1 MRLLSDLAVTT
12 VELLVPNEYARLP
25 SALSP
30 EFPLYPQQ
38 AHHHIHIKMIQ
49 IETVEQFNQAVQ
61 QDKLMVV
68 SFSAPWC
75 GGCKVVAPSVAK
87 LAEELKDT
95 PFFKVSA
102 EDLEEFCDEIEVDG
116 FPSFRIYKNGEVLAD
131 YTGSKAEKVEEFIRK
146 HVQ

>member
-1 MRLLSDLAVTT
+1 
-12 VELLVPNEYARLP
+12 
-25 SALSP
+25 
-30 EFPLYPQQ
+30 
-38 AHHHIHIKMIQ
+38 MIQ
-49 IETVEQFNQAVQ
+49 IETVEQFEQAVK
-61 QDKLMVV
+61 QDKLSVV

-75 GGCKVVAPSVAK
+75 GGCKTVAPTVAK

-102 EDLEEFCDEIEVDG
+102 EELEEFCDEIEVDG
-116 FPSFRIYKNGEVLAD
+116 FPSFRIYKNGQVLAD